1 MELYWLSVIN
11 HNGRS
16 TRIKRSK
23 QSIPKK
29 LDSLGIETNVTLPP
43 FTTFGIGGPADFLF
57 RAKSS
62 GELIEVLSIAQ
73 EMGLPYFLMGKG
85 ANLLIGDRG
94 FAGLII
100 ICEISGINFLG
111 EGLVRVGAGVET
123 YPNLITAT
131 VDKGLSGLHHFVGI
145 PSTVGGAMW
154 QNLHFLSPAP
164 NRSRTI
170 FIEEFVET
178 ATIFSEEKEIKVVDK
193 DYFKF
198 SYDYSILHDR
208 KDLVL
213 SVDFLLDREDPLK
226 LRQIMNE
233 NLGWRKTR
241 HPDLQKF
248 GSAGSIFKKIQGI
261 GAGRLIDICGL
272 KGKIHGGAQIFER
285 HANIIINRGGATAS
299 DVLALIDL
307 AQTAVAREHGHDL
320 EPEITFVGEF

>member
-1 MELYWLSVIN
+1 MNVIN

-16 TRIKRSK
+16 TRIKRSD

-29 LDSLGIETNVTLPP
+29 LDSFEIETNVALAP

-57 RAKSS
+57 RAKSPE
-62 GELIEVLSIAQ
+62 ELIEVLSIAQ

-100 ICEISGINFLG
+100 ICEISGIDFLG

-164 NRSRTI
+164 TRSRTI
-170 FIEEFVET
+170 FIEEFVEN
-178 ATIFSEEKEIKVVDK
+178 ATIFSEKNEIKVVSK

-226 LRQIMNE
+226 LQQVMNE
-233 NLGWRKTR
+233 NLAWRKTR
-241 HPDLQKF
+241 HPDLRKF
-248 GSAGSIFKKIQGI
+248 GSVGSIFKKIKGI

-272 KGKIHGGAQIFER
+272 KGKTHGGAQIFER

>member
-1 MELYWLSVIN
+1 MELYCLNVIN
-11 HNGRS
+11 LSGRS
-16 TRIKRSK
+16 TRIKRSD

-29 LDSLGIETNVTLPP
+29 LDSFEIETNVALAP

-62 GELIEVLSIAQ
+62 DELIEVLSIAQ

-85 ANLLIGDRG
+85 ANLLIADRG

-100 ICEISGINFLG
+100 ICEISGIDFLG

-164 NRSRTI
+164 TRSRTI
-170 FIEEFVET
+170 FIEEFVEN
-178 ATIFSEEKEIKVVDK
+178 ATIFSEENEIKVVSK

-226 LRQIMNE
+226 LQQVMNE
-233 NLGWRKTR
+233 NLTWRKTR
-241 HPDLQKF
+241 HPDLRKF
-248 GSAGSIFKKIQGI
+248 GSVGSIFKKIKGI

-272 KGKIHGGAQIFER
+272 KGKTHGGAQIFER

>member
-1 MELYWLSVIN
+1 MNVIN

-16 TRIKRSK
+16 TRIKRSD

-29 LDSLGIETNVTLPP
+29 LDSFEIETNVALAP

-57 RAKSS
+57 RAKSPE
-62 GELIEVLSIAQ
+62 ELIEVLSIAQ

-100 ICEISGINFLG
+100 ICEISGIDFLG

-164 NRSRTI
+164 TRSRTI
-170 FIEEFVET
+170 FIEEFVEN
-178 ATIFSEEKEIKVVDK
+178 ATIFSEENEIKVVSK

-226 LRQIMNE
+226 LQQVMNE
-233 NLGWRKTR
+233 NLAWRKTR
-241 HPDLQKF
+241 HPDLRKF
-248 GSAGSIFKKIQGI
+248 GSVGSIFKKIKGI

-272 KGKIHGGAQIFER
+272 KGKTHGGAQIFER
-285 HANIIINRGGATAS
+285 HANIIINRGGAKAS

>member
-1 MELYWLSVIN
+1 MNVIN

-16 TRIKRSK
+16 TRIKRSD

-29 LDSLGIETNVTLPP
+29 LDSFEIETNVALAP

-57 RAKSS
+57 RAKSPE
-62 GELIEVLSIAQ
+62 ELIEVLSIAQ

-100 ICEISGINFLG
+100 ICEISGIDFLG

-164 NRSRTI
+164 TRSRTI
-170 FIEEFVET
+170 FIEEFVEN
-178 ATIFSEEKEIKVVDK
+178 ATIFSEENEIKVVSK

-226 LRQIMNE
+226 LQQVMNE
-233 NLGWRKTR
+233 NLAWRKTR
-241 HPDLQKF
+241 HPDLRKF
-248 GSAGSIFKKIQGI
+248 GSVGSIFKKIKGI

-272 KGKIHGGAQIFER
+272 KGKTHGGAQIFER
-285 HANIIINRGGATAS
+285 HANIIINRGGAKAS
-299 DVLALIDL
+299 DVLTLIDL

>member
-1 MELYWLSVIN
+1 MNVIN

-16 TRIKRSK
+16 TRIKRSD

-29 LDSLGIETNVTLPP
+29 LDSFEIETNVALAP

-57 RAKSS
+57 RAKSPE
-62 GELIEVLSIAQ
+62 ELIEVLSIAQ

-100 ICEISGINFLG
+100 ICEISGIDFLG

-164 NRSRTI
+164 TRSRTI
-170 FIEEFVET
+170 FIEEFVEN
-178 ATIFSEEKEIKVVDK
+178 ATIFSEENEIKVVSK

-226 LRQIMNE
+226 LQQVMNE
-233 NLGWRKTR
+233 NLAWRKTR
-241 HPDLQKF
+241 HPDLRKF
-248 GSAGSIFKKIQGI
+248 GSVGSIFKKIKGI

-272 KGKIHGGAQIFER
+272 KGKTHGGAQIFER

-307 AQTAVAREHGHDL
+307 AQTVVAREHGHDL

>member
-1 MELYWLSVIN
+1 MELYCLNVIN

-16 TRIKRSK
+16 TRIKRSD

-29 LDSLGIETNVTLPP
+29 LDSFEIETNVALAP

-57 RAKSS
+57 RAKSPE
-62 GELIEVLSIAQ
+62 ELIEVLSIAQ

-100 ICEISGINFLG
+100 ICEISGIDFLG

-164 NRSRTI
+164 TRSRTI
-170 FIEEFVET
+170 FIEEFVEN
-178 ATIFSEEKEIKVVDK
+178 ATIFSEENEIKVVSK

-226 LRQIMNE
+226 LQQVMNE
-233 NLGWRKTR
+233 NLAWRKTR
-241 HPDLQKF
+241 HPDLRKL
-248 GSAGSIFKKIQGI
+248 GSVGSIFKKIKGI

-272 KGKIHGGAQIFER
+272 KGKTHGGAQIFER
-285 HANIIINRGGATAS
+285 HANIIINRGGAKAS
-299 DVLALIDL
+299 DVLTLIDL